1 MYRQVFFSTA
11 VVMLWSVWSFA
22 KGIDQGGVVNRD
34 QGEPVPTAEW
44 ISLFDGKTLN
54 GWKANE
60 HPETFK
66 VADGAIVVNG
76 ERSHLFYVGDV
87 NGHDFKNFE
96 LKMEVMTFPGSNS
109 GIYFHT
115 KYQEVG
121 FPTIGHEV
129 QVNVSHSDWRR
140 SGSIYGV
147 VHVDTVAVKDH
158 EWYTQH
164 IIVKDNMVRVLIN
177 EQLILEYNEPATH
190 VTPRTGRTISGG
202 TFALQGHD
210 PESKVLFRSIRVKVL
225 PE

>member
-11 VVMLWSVWSFA
+11 VVMLWSIWSVA
-22 KGIDQGGVVNRD
+22 NGIDQGMVVNRD
-34 QGEPVPTAEW
+34 QGEPVPAAEW

-66 VADGAIVVNG
+66 VTDGAIVVNG

-121 FPTIGHEV
+121 FPAIGHEV

-147 VHVDTVAVKDH
+147 VHVDTVPVKDQQ
-158 EWYTQH
+158 WYTQH
-164 IIVKDNMVRVLIN
+164 IIVKGNMVRVLIN
-177 EQLILEYNEPATH
+177 GQLILEYNEPATH

-210 PESKVLFRSIRVKVL
+210 PESKVLFRNIRVKVL

>member
-11 VVMLWSVWSFA
+11 VVMLWSIWSVA
-22 KGIDQGGVVNRD
+22 NGIDQGMVVNRD
-34 QGEPVPTAEW
+34 QGEPVPAAEW

-66 VADGAIVVNG
+66 VTDGAIVVNG

-121 FPTIGHEV
+121 FPAIGHEV

-147 VHVDTVAVKDH
+147 VHVDTVPVKDQQ
-158 EWYTQH
+158 WYTQH
-164 IIVKDNMVRVLIN
+164 IIVKGNMVRVLIN
-177 EQLILEYNEPATH
+177 GQLILEYNEPATH

-210 PESKVLFRSIRVKVL
+210 PGSKVLFRNIRVKVL